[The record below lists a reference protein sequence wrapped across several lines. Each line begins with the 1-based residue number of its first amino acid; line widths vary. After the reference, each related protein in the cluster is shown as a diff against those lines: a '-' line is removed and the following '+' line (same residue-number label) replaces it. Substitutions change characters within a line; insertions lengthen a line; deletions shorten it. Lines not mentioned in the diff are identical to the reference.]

1 MFSSGWTPYFL
12 VHIYQMRGGMF
23 IVHGEYNIMQFPV
36 HLQDVLMCEV
46 QLRTYIVFALECP
59 VHLV

>member
-1 MFSSGWTPYFL
+1 
-12 VHIYQMRGGMF
+12 
-23 IVHGEYNIMQFPV
+23 MQFPV

-46 QLRTYIVFALECP
+46 QLRTYIAFALEYP